1 MPCYLTFKCFARSG
15 WFALLEISMKRFFLP
30 ALMLIVAALP
40 AAAQYQYGD
49 PVSDF
54 TLPDAQGNPVSLS
67 DYPGKI
73 VFLVFWEN
81 G

>member
-1 MPCYLTFKCFARSG
+1 
-15 WFALLEISMKRFFLP
+15 MKRIPLLAWLLF
-30 ALMLIVAALP
+30 AVALP

>member
-1 MPCYLTFKCFARSG
+1 MRK
-15 WFALLEISMKRFFLP
+15 LLLQIL
-30 ALMLIVAALP
+30 LLGIVAVP
-40 AAAQYQYGD
+40 VWAQYQYGD

-54 TLPDAQGNPVSLS
+54 TLPDGQGNPVSLS